1 MAITAS
7 EARKN
12 LFPLIEQVNDD
23 HTPVEITSRR
33 GSAVLISREDYDALQ
48 ETAYLLRVPANAR
61 RLPGEPRAGTSG
73 SARGARPP
81 VLVRVV
87 FTPHGWD
94 DYTHWQT
101 TDRSILKRINR
112 LIDDARRDPFAGIG
126 KPEQL
131 RHALSGTWSRRITEE
146 HRLVY
151 LVDGD
156 DLVILQAR
164 FHYE

>member
-1 MAITAS
+1 M
-7 EARKN
+7 
-12 LFPLIEQVNDD
+12 
-23 HTPVEITSRR
+23 
-33 GSAVLISREDYDALQ
+33 
-48 ETAYLLRVPANAR
+48 
-61 RLPGEPRAGTSG
+61 
-73 SARGARPP
+73 
-81 VLVRVV
+81 RVV

-101 TDRSILKRINR
+101 TDRNILKRINR
-112 LIDDARRDPFAGIG
+112 LIDDARRDPFTGIG

-156 DLVILQAR
+156 DLVIVQAR